1 MKTWRIEITRTA
13 TRQITKLDRTAQ
25 KSIQQFLRQRLTPA
39 DNPRQ
44 WGRALQGEKRG
55 LWRYRVGD
63 YRLICDI
70 TRRKDHDLGARVG
83 APQRRLSLILGLMW
97 GRPASAVRAAKLH
110 HFPAQFSRLIV
121 ESKAYPDLLRF
132 LWLRKTTRKAPP

>member
-1 MKTWRIEITRTA
+1 LAWRIEITRTA
-13 TRQITKLDRTAQ
+13 TKQITKLDQRAQ
-25 KSIQQFLRQRLTPA
+25 KSVLNFLRGRLSSA

-70 TRRKDHDLGARVG
+70 QDETITPGA
-83 APQRRLSLILGLMW
+83 
-97 GRPASAVRAAKLH
+97 
-110 HFPAQFSRLIV
+110 
-121 ESKAYPDLLRF
+121 
-132 LWLRKTTRKAPP
+132 

>member
-1 MKTWRIEITRTA
+1 LAWRIEITRTA
-13 TRQITKLDRTAQ
+13 AKQITKLNRAAQ

-44 WGRALQGEKRG
+44 WGKPLHGEKRG

-70 TRRKDHDLGARVG
+70 RDESITVLVLEVGHRKDVYR
-83 APQRRLSLILGLMW
+83 
-97 GRPASAVRAAKLH
+97 
-110 HFPAQFSRLIV
+110 
-121 ESKAYPDLLRF
+121 
-132 LWLRKTTRKAPP
+132 